1 VVGVRRVA
9 WVSVVLRSGC
19 LALPF
24 IVPVSYK
31 MDYDQGVSKEGLA
44 FISCRSAYS
53 AQPAL
58 PARSPLSPHLLAH
71 LLGDG

>member
-1 VVGVRRVA
+1 MCVVCGGGGGAAVVCGGVRRVA

-31 MDYDQGVSKEGLA
+31 MDYDQGVKRLKSVKMIRNADE
-44 FISCRSAYS
+44 
-53 AQPAL
+53 
-58 PARSPLSPHLLAH
+58 
-71 LLGDG
+71 